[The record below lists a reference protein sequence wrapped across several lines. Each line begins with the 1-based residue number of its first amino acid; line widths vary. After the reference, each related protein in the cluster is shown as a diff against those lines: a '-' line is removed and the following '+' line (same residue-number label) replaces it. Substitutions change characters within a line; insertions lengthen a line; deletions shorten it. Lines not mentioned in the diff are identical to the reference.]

1 MRKII
6 LFAIVFGLITSFTSC
21 EDDFEPGQT
30 AVEEVSG
37 RWNVLYNHSVYGED
51 AFGVGKTEILTYN
64 TADNSSSEIWLS
76 DEGHF
81 WDYKVRIP
89 VDLQSLSFGTEDTVI
104 NAVDGYEIKILVR
117 NGKILENAATPP
129 SGLPVDSIYFEL
141 WFEDLEQY
149 GTGIPNDTLFVSGY
163 RYTGWE
169 EDN

>member
-21 EDDFEPGQT
+21 EEDFEPGGT
-30 AVEEVSG
+30 AVEELSG

-51 AFGVGKTEILTYN
+51 AFGAGKTEILTYN
-64 TADNSSSEIWLS
+64 TADNSSSDIWLS
-76 DEGHF
+76 DEANF

-89 VDLQSLSFGTEDTVI
+89 VDLQNLTFGTEDTVV
-104 NAVDGYEIKILVR
+104 NAVTGYEIKILVR
-117 NGKILENAATPP
+117 NGKIMEDAATPP

-141 WFEDLEQY
+141 WFEDLE
-149 GTGIPNDTLFVSGY
+149 GSTGIANDTLFVSGY